1 MHSENS
7 FQKTVQ
13 IVLLWWW
20 WWLFLLRVEGIS
32 VFFSH
37 NTSDWKCDKM
47 IFSGNPM
54 ALVLQLEKKGRVMED
69 AGQVTC
75 HDP

>member
-1 MHSENS
+1 M
-7 FQKTVQ
+7 
-13 IVLLWWW
+13 
-20 WWLFLLRVEGIS
+20 
-32 VFFSH
+32 FFSH